1 MSCAGENHKI
11 ELDGWLGDKGHM
23 LCSIVVPV
31 YNEEGSIREL
41 HQRLKSVLSLIPI
54 EYEIIIVDDGSTDN
68 SFEKIKE
75 LSFLDSKVYYISFT
89 RNFGHEA
96 ASTAGLDVA
105 HGDCVILMDADLQDP
120 PELIPGMI
128 DLWQKG
134 HHLVYARR
142 RKRHGESFFKKVSA
156 HSFYRALDLLS
167 DIKIPIDTGD
177 FRLMDRAVVG
187 DFKKCREQNR
197 FVRGLTAW
205 VGYNQVAIEYD
216 RPERYA
222 GETKYSPFK
231 LLFLSLDVIIGF
243 STVPLRIATLMGF
256 GVTVLS
262 IVLIFIILF
271 QKLLFYLDIP
281 GYAFLA
287 TGLFFLGGVQMF
299 FLGILGEYIGKI
311 YRQVQERPLYLV
323 SEQNINK

>member
-1 MSCAGENHKI
+1 
-11 ELDGWLGDKGHM
+11 M
-23 LCSIVVPV
+23 LHSIVIPV
-31 YNEEGSIREL
+31 FNEEDNILEL
-41 HQRLKSVLSLIPI
+41 YQRLTKVLSSISKG
-54 EYEIIIVDDGSTDN
+54 YEIIFIDDGSTDK
-68 SFEKIKE
+68 SFEIIKE
-75 LSFLDSKVYYISFT
+75 LSFLDSKVYYKSFT

-96 ASTAGLDVA
+96 ASTAGLDA
-105 HGDCVILMDADLQDP
+105 ARGDCVILMDADLQDP
-120 PELIPGMI
+120 PELIPEMI

-142 RKRHGESFFKKVSA
+142 RKRHGESFFKRASA
-156 HSFYRALDLLS
+156 HFFYRALNLLS
-167 DIKIPIDTGD
+167 DVSIPIDTGD
-177 FRLMDRAVVG
+177 FRLMDRVIA
-187 DFKKCREQNR
+187 DAFKKCREQNR

-205 VGYNQVAIEYD
+205 IGYNQIAIEYD
-216 RPERYA
+216 RPERYT
-222 GETKYSPFK
+222 GETKYKPLK
-231 LLFLSLDVIIGF
+231 LLLLSLDVITGF

-262 IVLIFIILF
+262 IALIFIILL

>member
-1 MSCAGENHKI
+1 
-11 ELDGWLGDKGHM
+11 M
-23 LCSIVVPV
+23 LYSVVIPV
-31 YNEEGSIREL
+31 FNEEGNIPEL
-41 HQRLKSVLSLIPI
+41 YQRLTNLLSSISK
-54 EYEIIIVDDGSTDN
+54 EYEIIFVNDGSTDK
-68 SFEKIKE
+68 SLEKIKE
-75 LSFLDSKVYYISFT
+75 LSLSDGKIYYISFT

-96 ASTAGLDVA
+96 ASTAGLDA
-105 HGDCVILMDADLQDP
+105 ARGDCVILMDADLQDP
-120 PELIPGMI
+120 PELIPEMI

-134 HHLVYARR
+134 YHLVYAKR
-142 RKRHGESFFKKVSA
+142 RKRHGESFFKRVSA
-156 HSFYRALDLLS
+156 HIFYRLLNLLS
-167 DIKIPIDTGD
+167 DAKIPIDTGD

-231 LLFLSLDVIIGF
+231 LLLLSLDVITGF

-256 GVTVLS
+256 LVTVLS
-262 IVLIFIILF
+262 MALILIIVL
-271 QKLLFYLDIP
+271 QKLFFHLDIP

-311 YRQVQERPLYLV
+311 YRQVKERPLYLV
-323 SEQNINK
+323 REQNINK

>member
-1 MSCAGENHKI
+1 MLYSVVIPVFNEAGNVF
-11 ELDGWLGDKGHM
+11 EL
-23 LCSIVVPV
+23 
-31 YNEEGSIREL
+31 Y
-41 HQRLKSVLSLIPI
+41 QRLKNVLSSLSV
-54 EYEIIIVDDGSTDN
+54 EYEIILVNDGSTDN

-105 HGDCVILMDADLQDP
+105 RGDCVILMDADLQDP
-120 PELIPGMI
+120 PELIPEMI

-142 RKRHGESFFKKVSA
+142 RKRHGESFFKKASA
-156 HSFYRALDLLS
+156 HFFYRALNLLS

-177 FRLMDRAVVG
+177 FRLMDRALV
-187 DFKKCREQNR
+187 DAFKKCREQNR

-222 GETKYSPFK
+222 GETKYKPLK
-231 LLFLSLDVIIGF
+231 LLLLSLDVITGF
-243 STVPLRIATLMGF
+243 SISTLADSYPDGFRGNGIEYRPNINYCTPEVTFSFRHSRIC
-256 GVTVLS
+256 
-262 IVLIFIILF
+262 LF
-271 QKLLFYLDIP
+271 SNRTI
-281 GYAFLA
+281 
-287 TGLFFLGGVQMF
+287 FLGWGSDVF
-299 FLGILGEYIGKI
+299 FRYPG
-311 YRQVQERPLYLV
+311 
-323 SEQNINK
+323 